1 MADDGRE
8 ALLRRLG
15 RWYGERRLA
24 IAWTNTNR
32 AKGPGDMRAKQVTT
46 KAWQHTRPL
55 ASGDAG
61 ETVFGRGLSCNPA
74 LVLRP
79 SNLIGFECD
88 SEQDLVAIEELG
100 LPATITVRSSAPYK
114 RHFWLRPPPELET
127 VPYAAFRFES
137 GQVNADGERYLL
149 CPPALHPSGA
159 VYAFLPGLGPGEVE
173 IAELPL
179 ELYSVCVMRGQ
190 NGRQAE
196 QQRLR
201 ANPDAKVTVG
211 NRHDVVFRFACA
223 LRRWTSSEEEI
234 TAAALAYNERHC
246 EPPMSEQRVR
256 SQVRGAMK
264 MADRPPDPDELELRR
279 EAEEFLREFLVGAIE
294 PSTPLNAKRSSSKR
308 RRAVARRALRDVPL
322 ERVELIPGTPI
333 PIGTTTS
340 IVGIG
345 GLGKSALALAYGK
358 QVTDVGDAVLVI
370 TYEDAAGA
378 VIRPRFEA
386 LGGDVDKLFV
396 LSVDP
401 VDGDVTFP
409 TDLPEID
416 RHVRETGARLLIVD
430 PVSASIDLKL
440 DTHRDQDVRSV
451 LGQMAKLAERERLAN
466 LLIGHLNK
474 APGSDPYLRVGG
486 SGAFYNAARLML
498 TVTPDPADPDW
509 LRIVAA
515 HKANYGA
522 VPEPERWRVV
532 VKTIEAPAGPID
544 VMTLEFVEVA
554 EDVRREDVLASP
566 PSPEKRSEAEA
577 LIMVELAQGRRLSA
591 EVKAAGSRAGI
602 SERTMK
608 RAAAEL
614 EVAVEEE
621 ATATGRVTYWSLPEG
636 AEGRVSSLTP
646 DGGPT
651 PLKPRNEAVPEGS
664 GHNLD
669 VGADPTP
676 GRCREHPDAILW
688 RARDRVW
695 RCVAC
700 DPPAFPGEIV
710 EEYPR

>member
-1 MADDGRE
+1 MAVDERK

-15 RWYGERRLA
+15 RWYGEQRLA

-100 LPATITVRSSAPYK
+100 LPDTITVRSSAPHK

-149 CPPALHPSGA
+149 CPPAFHPSGA

-179 ELYSVCVMRGQ
+179 ELYSACVRRGQ
-190 NGRQAE
+190 NGRKAE

-279 EAEEFLREFLVGAIE
+279 EAEEFLREFLDGKVE
-294 PSTPLNAKRSSSKR
+294 PPVAVNAKRSSSR
-308 RRAVARRALRDVPL
+308 RRRTVARRALRDVPI

-358 QVTDVGDAVLVI
+358 QVTDAGDAVLVI

-401 VDGDVTFP
+401 LDGDVTFP

-416 RHVRETGARLLIVD
+416 RHLRETGAKLLIID

-522 VPEPERWRVV
+522 VPQPERWRVV

-566 PSPEKRSEAEA
+566 PSPEKRSQAEA
-577 LIMVELAQGRRLSA
+577 LILAELAQGRRLSA
-591 EVKAAGSRAGI
+591 EVKAAGASADI
-602 SERTMK
+602 STATMK
-608 RAAAEL
+608 RAAVEL
-614 EVAVEEE
+614 EVVVEEE
-621 ATATGRVTYWSLPEG
+621 ATASGRVTYWSLPEG
-636 AEGRVSSLTP
+636 AGGQVSSLTP
-646 DGGPT
+646 DDEPT
-651 PLKPRNEAVPEGS
+651 PLKPRNQAASEGS
-664 GHNLD
+664 NNNLD
-669 VGADPTP
+669 VGADLTRE
-676 GRCREHPDAILW
+676 RCREHPDATLW

-695 RCVAC
+695 RCRIC
-700 DPPAFPGEIV
+700 NPPAFPGEVV
-710 EEYPR
+710 EERPR